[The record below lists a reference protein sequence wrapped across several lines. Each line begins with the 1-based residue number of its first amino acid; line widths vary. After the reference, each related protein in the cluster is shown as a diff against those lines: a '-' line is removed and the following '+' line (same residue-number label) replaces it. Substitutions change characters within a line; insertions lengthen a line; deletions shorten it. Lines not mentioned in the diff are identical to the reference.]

1 MADKNEIMKTFEA
14 AVREVLNNPKLEVKP
29 ENTLFDDLGLESID
43 LLDLSCDLEKTL
55 GREIDFKE
63 VFKKVT
69 VSQSIKANEVN
80 VGQVVDCLASN
91 A

>member
-1 MADKNEIMKTFEA
+1 MATKEEILKTFEA
-14 AVREVLNNPKLEVKP
+14 AVRDVLNNPKLEVKP

-55 GREIDFKE
+55 GHEIDFKE
-63 VFKKVT
+63 VFKKVSLT
-69 VSQSIKANEVN
+69 QSVKPNEVN
-80 VGQVVDCLASN
+80 VGQVVEVLAGN